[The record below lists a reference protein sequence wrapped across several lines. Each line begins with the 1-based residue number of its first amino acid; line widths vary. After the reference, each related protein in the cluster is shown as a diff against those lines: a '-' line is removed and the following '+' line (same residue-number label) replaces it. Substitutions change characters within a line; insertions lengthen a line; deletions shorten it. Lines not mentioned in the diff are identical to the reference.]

1 MLFQSNL
8 PVKYEPGEPGGQT
21 LQFARKKY
29 ITKGCLDV
37 QKRFW
42 KEIGFILNM
51 DLGNFD
57 TRELKLLFK

>member
-21 LQFARKKY
+21 LQLARKKY

-37 QKRFW
+37 QKTILERDRRL
-42 KEIGFILNM
+42 LNM